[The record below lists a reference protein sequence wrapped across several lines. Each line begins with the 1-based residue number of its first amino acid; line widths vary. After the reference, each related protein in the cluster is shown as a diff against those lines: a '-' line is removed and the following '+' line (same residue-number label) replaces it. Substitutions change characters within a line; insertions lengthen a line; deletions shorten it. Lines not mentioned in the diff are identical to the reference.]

1 MNGQEDTQPIGAPS
15 TLPSDGGLI
24 SANRLAEA
32 VKRRWLQ
39 GQSPDVVAVLKEHP
53 DLRRYRSVVLDLAC
67 QEYQHRLAQGESLD
81 VEEFSGRFPSMQ
93 KSLHM
98 LLEVQRLLDHDP
110 QFCVGPEASPWP
122 ELDDDYLGFCL
133 LAELGRG
140 TFGRVFLASEPALG
154 NRLVALKVAPHG
166 DEEAEIIGK
175 LRHPNVV
182 PVYSTQEDR
191 ETGLTAVC
199 MPYLGRTT
207 LCDVLDHAFADGRLP
222 TGAKVILEAIQD
234 LGEASDL
241 RETQTADRILS
252 DGTYV
257 DGVLHL
263 TAQLADALAH
273 AHARGVCHRD
283 LKPSNVL
290 LTLEGRPLLL
300 DFNLSS
306 DQQRNARR
314 VGGTLPYM
322 APEQLR
328 QYLLPGEAEGTD
340 EFGPQ
345 SDIYALGVILY
356 ELLSGRHPFGDV
368 AWNQPLE
375 QVADSLLE
383 RQEQRPVPVVQR
395 NRHVSRSLDRLV
407 CQCLAFD
414 PADRPASAAD
424 LARALRGEL
433 APLPRARRWSRRHPL
448 WTACLAVFL
457 MVALLGGMAGI
468 ALRDPASV
476 RQYHQAKEAFEQ
488 EKYAAA
494 LESLEEAVRL
504 APDFREARIL
514 LARTYQQIS
523 LWDKAADELRAVER
537 IAPSGRIVAAIGY
550 CLQKGKSNL
559 LAEPYYEK
567 AIHQG
572 YCSADVLTNL
582 GFCYSAR
589 SKWRDAEAIL
599 KEAVEKDPNLRA
611 PHFTL
616 LVTYYNAAGQL
627 SDKLWIGGE
636 QIQPMYLPRDAYFHA
651 RKVVELGPP
660 SKDAYQLAGTIM
672 FRAEEVGLRHWE
684 VKNPDLADHPQE
696 ADRRL
701 GREYLRQAIAHGSDP
716 RSIPLLV
723 TFAESTPVEEQK
735 QWKELMALRPGNKPS
750 VRCDRTV
757 NPLEY
762 TAPTTIAT
770 ASSIAGGSRPSL
782 VSR

>member
-1 MNGQEDTQPIGAPS
+1 MNGQEDTQPIGSPS
-15 TLPSDGGLI
+15 TLASDGGLI
-24 SANRLAEA
+24 SANRLAETI
-32 VKRRWLQ
+32 KRRWLQ
-39 GQSPDVVAVLKEHP
+39 GQSPDVVAVLAEHP
-53 DLRRYRSVVLDLAC
+53 ELGRYRSVVLDLAC
-67 QEYQHRLAQGESLD
+67 QEYQHRLRRGESLD
-81 VEEFSGRFPSMQ
+81 VEEFSGRFPSLQ
-93 KSLHM
+93 KSLYM

-110 QFCVGPEASPWP
+110 QFCVGSEASCWP
-122 ELDDDYLGFCL
+122 ELEDDYLGFCL

-140 TFGRVFLASEPALG
+140 TFGRVFLASETALG

-166 DEEAEIIGK
+166 AEEAEIISR
-175 LRHPNVV
+175 LRHTNIV
-182 PVYSTQEDR
+182 PVYSIQEDP

-207 LCDVLDHAFADGRLP
+207 LCDVLDHAFADGRPP
-222 TGAKVILEAIQD
+222 TRAKVILEAIQD

-241 RETQTADRILS
+241 RETQTADRILTS
-252 DGTYV
+252 GSYV

-306 DQQRNARR
+306 DQERNAKR

-328 QYLLPGEAEGTD
+328 QFLLPEEAEGTK
-340 EFGPQ
+340 ELGPR
-345 SDIYALGVILY
+345 SDVYSLGVILY
-356 ELLSGRHPFGDV
+356 ELLSGRHPFGNV

-375 QVADSLLE
+375 QVAGSLLE
-383 RQEQRPVPVVQR
+383 RQTQRPMPVVQR

-407 CQCLAFD
+407 CQCLAYD
-414 PADRPASAAD
+414 PADRPGSAD
-424 LARALRGEL
+424 LARALRSEL
-433 APLPRARRWSRRHPL
+433 APLPRARRWSRRHPV
-448 WTACLAVFL
+448 WTACLGVFFML
-457 MVALLGGMAGI
+457 ALFGGLAGL

-476 RQYHQAKEAFEQ
+476 RLYREGKQAFEQ
-488 EKYAAA
+488 EKYATA
-494 LESLEEAVRL
+494 LERLGESVRL
-504 APDFREARIL
+504 DPGFREARIL
-514 LARTYQQIS
+514 LARTYQRIAFWEQ
-523 LWDKAADELRAVER
+523 AAEELRAVER

-550 CLQKGKSNL
+550 CVQKGNSNL
-559 LAEPYYEK
+559 LAESYYEK

-589 SKWRDAEAIL
+589 CKWRDAEKLL
-599 KEAVEKDPNLRA
+599 KEAVAKDPNLRA

-616 LVTYYNAAGQL
+616 LMTYYNAAGQL
-627 SDKLWIGGE
+627 SDKGWISGE
-636 QIQPMYLPRDAYFHA
+636 QIQPMYVPQDAYFHA

-660 SKDAYQLAGTIM
+660 SKDAYQLAGAIM
-672 FRAEEVGLRHWE
+672 FRAEEVGLRHWA
-684 VKNPDLADHPQE
+684 VKNPDLGVHPQQ

-701 GREYLRQAIAHGSDP
+701 GREYLRQAIIHGFDP
-716 RSIPLLV
+716 RSIPLLAAL
-723 TFAESTPVEEQK
+723 AESAPAEEQK
-735 QWKELMALRPGNKPS
+735 EWKELLALRPGNKPS

-762 TAPTTIAT
+762 APPPL
-770 ASSIAGGSRPSL
+770 ASTRSNRVGEGDLSL
-782 VSR
+782 AAR